1 MGLNQKPIGLAGR
14 LTLILRSLPTGQSFQ
29 PLSFQFHIL
38 KSEIFYIVQ
47 DVCRLIIA
55 NLTST
60 YLKVPTTQ
68 SEWMTIA
75 NQFYDRWNFP
85 NAIDG
90 KYITIQKTTAGSL
103 FYCNYKNTHS
113 AVLLAVAGPN
123 YNCLYVDVGAN
134 ERCSDEGIWRNSSIA
149 KLLGDDKLGVPKS
162 QKIP

>member
-1 MGLNQKPIGLAGR
+1 MGLNQKPIGPAGR
-14 LTLILRSLPTGQSFQ
+14 LTLILRSLPTGESFQ
-29 PLSFQFHIL
+29 PSSFQFHIL

-47 DVCRLIIA
+47 DVCRVIIA

-60 YLKVPTTQ
+60 YLKVPSTK
-68 SEWMTIA
+68 SEWMKIA

-85 NAIDG
+85 NATDG
-90 KYITIQKTTAGSL
+90 KHITIQTTIAGSL

-134 ERCSDEGIWRNSSIA
+134 G
-149 KLLGDDKLGVPKS
+149 
-162 QKIP
+162 